1 MMIISTNKWMSLQ
14 SATNVVP
21 LSLLL
26 IMYIEFN
33 CTFAV
38 NDNES
43 IILLNDNKNV

>member
-1 MMIISTNKWMSLQ
+1 MGLQ
-14 SATNVVP
+14 SEINVVP

-26 IMYIEFN
+26 LLYIEFN